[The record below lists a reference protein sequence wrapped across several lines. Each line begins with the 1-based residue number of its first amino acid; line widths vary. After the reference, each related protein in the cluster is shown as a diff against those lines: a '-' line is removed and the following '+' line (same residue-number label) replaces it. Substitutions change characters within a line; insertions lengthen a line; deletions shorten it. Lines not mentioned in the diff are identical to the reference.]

1 MKFMSRNVEG
11 AKSPAVHFVFSHDL
25 SQDHV
30 RLILINHPK
39 KNKCFF
45 ALMLVFISLPAQ
57 CKSIAQ
63 GKSTP
68 DGLALPPVKRSWRGL
83 CALLAGEKTHA
94 CINLSVYFGLP
105 GETPHLSVSLSTGC
119 PNQSHFQEEIFGRS
133 SAARR
138 KMRVCRVWRP
148 GEDTLSLHTASASA

>member
-11 AKSPAVHFVFSHDL
+11 AKSPAVHFVVFSHDL
-25 SQDHV
+25 SQDRV

-39 KNKCFF
+39 KLCFF
-45 ALMLVFISLPAQ
+45 ALMLVFISFPAQ

-68 DGLALPPVKRSWRGL
+68 DGLVLPPVKRFGRGL
-83 CALLAGEKTHA
+83 CVLLAGEKTYVF
-94 CINLSVYFGLP
+94 INLSVYFGLP

-133 SAARR
+133 SA
-138 KMRVCRVWRP
+138 V
-148 GEDTLSLHTASASA
+148 